1 MVHLLYLFLSEQ
13 HREPYNWCYA
23 NCITSTKIWR
33 QYVCFGQYA
42 KWNVFHTAF
51 SVTRCFTLYE
61 IVQHFCSLLLTQI
74 EKKGQHFKENILS
87 QIFPFFF
94 SAMNEAG
101 NMVNLGQMEGNLS
114 YQDPEKQD
122 TERPSHKRHKIL
134 TKTTKTRNTE

>member
-51 SVTRCFTLYE
+51 SVTRCFTLYD

-94 SAMNEAG
+94 QLWM
-101 NMVNLGQMEGNLS
+101 
-114 YQDPEKQD
+114 KQG
-122 TERPSHKRHKIL
+122 IWL
-134 TKTTKTRNTE
+134 TWVKWRATCHIKTQKNRTQRDQVINGTKY